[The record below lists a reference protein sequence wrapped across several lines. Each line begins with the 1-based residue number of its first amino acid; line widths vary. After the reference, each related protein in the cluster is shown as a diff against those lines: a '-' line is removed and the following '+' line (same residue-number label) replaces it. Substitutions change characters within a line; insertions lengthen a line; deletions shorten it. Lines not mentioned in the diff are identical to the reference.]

1 MSPSQDIVPAGSSF
15 AQQGSMDWVGLSSR
29 SVHFTMD
36 VLSRFMAAG
45 VQPFTIVV
53 GQEVARHLPLAESG
67 QRNVQDA
74 LNQLASYQS
83 IGSVLWFGFGLR
95 GLARTLGATAEGR
108 SLLAL
113 CAALGESFHEDYAAS
128 VLHHLVL
135 AYQPPSGFV
144 PSLHEWQQ
152 LVKACNGILSQ
163 SKFPI
168 LVDAF
173 VRLVP
178 RRRRLQEALE
188 SRRSGFF
195 LETECPSPKDMAGA
209 LLALGMLR
217 RGQYAFVTVEGG
229 LGSGWLAAMAEWMYD
244 LGVGISDA
252 QGNTIYRSP
261 GPGGDLRPH
270 LLIRLSKQ
278 TVDVRHV
285 GASPAQDLTLAS
297 KTYYLRDK
305 LGIAKLLCIEG
316 TPFSGGRLSWHECLG
331 EAYGLEFAEL
341 MRASDLVGCAFGCA
355 ARIFSGIMAF
365 EQPGMDI
372 YHAVQTRNYFEESG
386 GRGFIRFSVRRFPE
400 LAPLTRR
407 SYEQLALSF
416 QAAQVMYIQ
425 SLFDIR
431 KLCACNICSGSGS
444 RPSLDSLC
452 LLAVFES
459 VVIVCQML
467 SGMEVADGMG
477 LRRDGLEW
485 VYHNA
490 HNALVDSPKRV
501 GSPGQALLRQTET
514 ARIITCSTQGQLAES
529 AMMLFGGRKAGSSSN
544 VSALSSGG
552 VCVFYSILRDFTLDR
567 EALGRVHVVGGHIDL
582 EGALYDRI
590 QDATG
595 SPVIS
600 QDHPGWPFW
609 AVSLAITQ
617 RIGSLQVDFAL
628 ADQARLSHDTPLI
641 GPAYLVETALR
652 ARGAVH
658 CYRSAS
664 RCHDPSLATSVRPSR
679 PGFLLFSDAWEVVIT
694 KTNDP
699 KDTTTRG
706 GGGGGP
712 ADPQAPLPLLSDDG
726 GTQTM
731 QAFMLAP
738 SVRSDV
744 ARAVT
749 LVTAR
754 SKNCLTVLCD
764 YQCLACCSSAA
775 MSRAKDRNWFA
786 ILPCDHGSTA
796 GLADAPP
803 RVV

>member
-1 MSPSQDIVPAGSSF
+1 
-15 AQQGSMDWVGLSSR
+15 MDWVGLSSR

-53 GQEVARHLPLAESG
+53 GQEVARHLRLAESG

-74 LNQLASYQS
+74 LDHLASYQS

-128 VLHHLVL
+128 
-135 AYQPPSGFV
+135 
-144 PSLHEWQQ
+144 
-152 LVKACNGILSQ
+152 LVKACNGIRSR

-173 VRLVP
+173 VRLAP

-195 LETECPSPKDMAGA
+195 LETERQSPKDMAGA

-217 RGQYAFVTVEGG
+217 RGQYEFVTVEGG

-252 QGNTIYRSP
+252 QGNAIYRSP
-261 GPGGDLRPH
+261 GPGGDVRPH
-270 LLIRLSKQ
+270 LLLRLSKQ
-278 TVDVRHV
+278 TADVAHV
-285 GASPAQDLTLAS
+285 GASPSQDLTLAS
-297 KTYYLRDK
+297 KTYHLRKK
-305 LGIAKLLCIEG
+305 LGIAKLLCVKG

-341 MRASDLVGCAFGCA
+341 MGASDLVGCAFGCA

-386 GRGFIRFSVRRFPE
+386 GRRFIRFSVRRFPE

-416 QAAQVMYIQ
+416 QAAQVLYIQ
-425 SLFDIR
+425 SLFGIR
-431 KLCACNICSGSGS
+431 KLCACHICSGSGS

-501 GSPGQALLRQTET
+501 GSPGQALLRQTRNGT
-514 ARIITCSTQGQLAES
+514 HHHLLHARAARRERHDALWWPQSGQQQQH
-529 AMMLFGGRKAGSSSN
+529 
-544 VSALSSGG
+544 
-552 VCVFYSILRDFTLDR
+552 FTLDR

-582 EGALYDRI
+582 EGTLYDRI
-590 QDATG
+590 QDATD
-595 SPVIS
+595 SPVIP
-600 QDHPGWPFW
+600 QHHHGWPFW
-609 AVSLAITQ
+609 AVSLAVTQ

-628 ADQARLSHDTPLI
+628 ADQASLTHGTPLI
-641 GPAYLVETALR
+641 GPAYLVDTALR

-658 CYRSAS
+658 CYRSVS
-664 RCHDPSLATSVRPSR
+664 RCHDPSFTTCARPSR
-679 PGFLLFSDAWEVVIT
+679 LGFMLFSNATDVVIT

-706 GGGGGP
+706 GGEGGGP
-712 ADPQAPLPLLSDDG
+712 VDLQAPLPLLSDDG

-744 ARAVT
+744 ARAAT

-775 MSRAKDRNWFA
+775 MSRANDRDWFA
-786 ILPCDHGSTA
+786 ILPCDDGSTA
-796 GLADAPP
+796 GVADAPLK
-803 RVV
+803 VV

>member
-1 MSPSQDIVPAGSSF
+1 
-15 AQQGSMDWVGLSSR
+15 
-29 SVHFTMD
+29 MD

-53 GQEVARHLPLAESG
+53 GQEVARHLRLAESG

-74 LNQLASYQS
+74 LDHLASYQS

-128 VLHHLVL
+128 VPHHL
-135 AYQPPSGFV
+135 
-144 PSLHEWQQ
+144 
-152 LVKACNGILSQ
+152 LVKACNGIRSR

-173 VRLVP
+173 VRLAP

-195 LETECPSPKDMAGA
+195 LETERPSPKDMAGA

-217 RGQYAFVTVEGG
+217 RGQYEFVTVEGG

-252 QGNTIYRSP
+252 QGNAIYRSP
-261 GPGGDLRPH
+261 GPGGDVRPH
-270 LLIRLSKQ
+270 LLLRLSKQ
-278 TVDVRHV
+278 TADVAHV
-285 GASPAQDLTLAS
+285 GASPSQDLTLAS
-297 KTYYLRDK
+297 KTYHLRKK
-305 LGIAKLLCIEG
+305 LGIAKLLCVKG

-341 MRASDLVGCAFGCA
+341 MGASDLVGCAFGCA

-386 GRGFIRFSVRRFPE
+386 GRRFIRFSVRRFPE

-416 QAAQVMYIQ
+416 QAAQVLYIQ
-425 SLFDIR
+425 SLFGIR

-452 LLAVFES
+452 LLAVFE
-459 VVIVCQML
+459 Q
-467 SGMEVADGMG
+467 
-477 LRRDGLEW
+477 
-485 VYHNA
+485 
-490 HNALVDSPKRV
+490 
-501 GSPGQALLRQTET
+501 ET

-544 VSALSSGG
+544 
-552 VCVFYSILRDFTLDR
+552 
-567 EALGRVHVVGGHIDL
+567 
-582 EGALYDRI
+582 
-590 QDATG
+590 DATD
-595 SPVIS
+595 SPVIP
-600 QDHPGWPFW
+600 QHHHGWPFW
-609 AVSLAITQ
+609 AVSLAVTQ

-628 ADQARLSHDTPLI
+628 ADQASLTHGTPLI
-641 GPAYLVETALR
+641 GPAYLVDTALR

-664 RCHDPSLATSVRPSR
+664 RCQDPSFTTCAR
-679 PGFLLFSDAWEVVIT
+679 PGRLGFMLFSNAWDVVIT
-694 KTNDP
+694 KTNDS

-706 GGGGGP
+706 GGGP
-712 ADPQAPLPLLSDDG
+712 VDPQAPLPLLSDDG
-726 GTQTM
+726 DTQTM
-731 QAFMLAP
+731 QAFMLAQ

-744 ARAVT
+744 AKTAT

-764 YQCLACCSSAA
+764 YQCLACCFSAA
-775 MSRAKDRNWFA
+775 MSRANDRDWFA
-786 ILPCDHGSTA
+786 ILPCDDGSTA
-796 GLADAPP
+796 GVADAPLK
-803 RVV
+803 VV

>member
-1 MSPSQDIVPAGSSF
+1 
-15 AQQGSMDWVGLSSR
+15 
-29 SVHFTMD
+29 MD

-74 LNQLASYQS
+74 LDHLASYQS

-95 GLARTLGATAEGR
+95 GLARTLGGTAEGR
-108 SLLAL
+108 SPLAL

-128 VLHHLVL
+128 VLHHL
-135 AYQPPSGFV
+135 
-144 PSLHEWQQ
+144 
-152 LVKACNGILSQ
+152 LVKACHGIRSR

-173 VRLVP
+173 VRLAP

-195 LETECPSPKDMAGA
+195 LETERPSPKDMAGA

-217 RGQYAFVTVEGG
+217 RGQYEFVTVEGG

-252 QGNTIYRSP
+252 QGNAIYRSP
-261 GPGGDLRPH
+261 GPGGDVRPH
-270 LLIRLSKQ
+270 LLLRLSKQ
-278 TVDVRHV
+278 TADVAHV
-285 GASPAQDLTLAS
+285 GASPSQDLTLAS
-297 KTYYLRDK
+297 KTYHLRDK
-305 LGIAKLLCIEG
+305 LGIAKLLCVKG
-316 TPFSGGRLSWHECLG
+316 TPFSGGRLSRHECLR

-341 MRASDLVGCAFGCA
+341 MGASDLVGCAFGCA

-372 YHAVQTRNYFEESG
+372 YHAVQKRNYFEESG
-386 GRGFIRFSVRRFPE
+386 GRRFIRFSVRRFPE

-416 QAAQVMYIQ
+416 QAAQVLCIQ
-425 SLFDIR
+425 SLFGIR

-544 VSALSSGG
+544 
-552 VCVFYSILRDFTLDR
+552 
-567 EALGRVHVVGGHIDL
+567 
-582 EGALYDRI
+582 
-590 QDATG
+590 DATD
-595 SPVIS
+595 SPVIP
-600 QDHPGWPFW
+600 QHHHGWPFW
-609 AVSLAITQ
+609 AVTLAVTQ

-628 ADQARLSHDTPLI
+628 ADQASLTHGTPLI
-641 GPAYLVETALR
+641 GPAYLVDTALR

-664 RCHDPSLATSVRPSR
+664 RCHDPSSTTCARPSR
-679 PGFLLFSDAWEVVIT
+679 LGFMLFSNAWDVVIT

-699 KDTTTRG
+699 KDTMTRG
-706 GGGGGP
+706 GGGGP
-712 ADPQAPLPLLSDDG
+712 VDPQAPLPLLSDDG

-744 ARAVT
+744 ARAAT

-754 SKNCLTVLCD
+754 SKNCLTVLRD

-775 MSRAKDRNWFA
+775 MSRANDRDWFA
-786 ILPCDHGSTA
+786 ILPCDDGSTA
-796 GLADAPP
+796 GVADAPLK
-803 RVV
+803 VV

>member
-1 MSPSQDIVPAGSSF
+1 
-15 AQQGSMDWVGLSSR
+15 
-29 SVHFTMD
+29 MD

-53 GQEVARHLPLAESG
+53 GQEVARHLRLAESG

-74 LNQLASYQS
+74 LDHLASYQS

-128 VLHHLVL
+128 VPHHL
-135 AYQPPSGFV
+135 
-144 PSLHEWQQ
+144 
-152 LVKACNGILSQ
+152 LVKACNGIRSR

-173 VRLVP
+173 VRLAP

-195 LETECPSPKDMAGA
+195 LETERPSPKDMAGA

-217 RGQYAFVTVEGG
+217 RGQYEFVTVEGG

-252 QGNTIYRSP
+252 QGNAIYRSP
-261 GPGGDLRPH
+261 GPGGDVRPH
-270 LLIRLSKQ
+270 LLLRLSKQ
-278 TVDVRHV
+278 TADVAHV
-285 GASPAQDLTLAS
+285 GASPSQDLTLAS
-297 KTYYLRDK
+297 KTYHLRKK
-305 LGIAKLLCIEG
+305 LGIAKLLCVKG

-341 MRASDLVGCAFGCA
+341 MGASDLVGCAFGCA

-386 GRGFIRFSVRRFPE
+386 GRRFIRFSVRRFPE

-416 QAAQVMYIQ
+416 QAAQVLYIQ
-425 SLFDIR
+425 SLFGIR

-467 SGMEVADGMG
+467 SGMEVADGMVRRG
-477 LRRDGLEW
+477 SARRDRLSSG
-485 VYHNA
+485 
-490 HNALVDSPKRV
+490 
-501 GSPGQALLRQTET
+501 RQET

-544 VSALSSGG
+544 
-552 VCVFYSILRDFTLDR
+552 
-567 EALGRVHVVGGHIDL
+567 
-582 EGALYDRI
+582 
-590 QDATG
+590 DATD
-595 SPVIS
+595 SPVIP
-600 QDHPGWPFW
+600 QHHHGWPFW
-609 AVSLAITQ
+609 AVSLAVTQ

-628 ADQARLSHDTPLI
+628 ADQASLTHGTPLI
-641 GPAYLVETALR
+641 GPAYLVDTALR

-664 RCHDPSLATSVRPSR
+664 RCQDPSFTTCAR
-679 PGFLLFSDAWEVVIT
+679 PGRLGFMLFSNAWDVVIT
-694 KTNDP
+694 KTNDS

-706 GGGGGP
+706 GGGP
-712 ADPQAPLPLLSDDG
+712 VDPQAPLPLLSDDG
-726 GTQTM
+726 DTQTM
-731 QAFMLAP
+731 QAFMLAQ

-744 ARAVT
+744 AKTAT

-764 YQCLACCSSAA
+764 YQCLACCFSAA
-775 MSRAKDRNWFA
+775 MSRANDRDWFA
-786 ILPCDHGSTA
+786 ILPCDDGSTA
-796 GLADAPP
+796 GVADAPLK
-803 RVV
+803 VV